1 MGIDGIQ
8 SSDQKFSIQIFV
20 PTYHGNNMEMVRLHS
35 MSDYESLPLTKW
47 HIKQPVF
54 GEKGREN
61 ALETGKELITKL
73 LEEQI
78 TIGHHRLAG
87 HLNYTHLVTCVVWPS

>member
-1 MGIDGIQ
+1 MSGLIRGVMQ
-8 SSDQKFSIQIFV
+8 SSDQKSPIQVFV

-35 MSDYESLPLTKW
+35 MSDYESLSLTKW

-61 ALETGKELITKL
+61 ALETGKELITKR
-73 LEEQI
+73 LEEQMVYI
-78 TIGHHRLAG
+78 THPPTR
-87 HLNYTHLVTCVVWPS
+87 PP